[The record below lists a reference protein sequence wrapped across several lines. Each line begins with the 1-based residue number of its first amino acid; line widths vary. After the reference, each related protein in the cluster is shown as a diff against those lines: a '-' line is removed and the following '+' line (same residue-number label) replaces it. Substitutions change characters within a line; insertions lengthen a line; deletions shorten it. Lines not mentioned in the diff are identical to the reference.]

1 MLPVLPLQLHACFLD
16 ALNSD
21 RLRSMPNSFLPAYPQ
36 HRAPLARNVLLV
48 GDALNMRHPL
58 TGGGMTVGL
67 SDVVMLSNLLG
78 GPLKL
83 ASEDVIDFE
92 HDKEALLD
100 AAETWYWER
109 KQNTATINVLAQA
122 LYSLFSAAGAC
133 PRPFALSLR
142 TDNAHVEP

>member
-1 MLPVLPLQLHACFLD
+1 
-16 ALNSD
+16 
-21 RLRSMPNSFLPAYPQ
+21 MPNSFLPAYPQ

-78 GPLKL
+78 GSLKL
-83 ASEDVIDFE
+83 PEEDVIDFE

-100 AAETWYWER
+100 AAETWYWKR

-122 LYSLFSAAGAC
+122 LYSLFSAAGEQIC
-133 PRPFALSLR
+133 FILKGGTSLMFVKFYR
-142 TDNAHVEP
+142 RQSRHPQSCLL